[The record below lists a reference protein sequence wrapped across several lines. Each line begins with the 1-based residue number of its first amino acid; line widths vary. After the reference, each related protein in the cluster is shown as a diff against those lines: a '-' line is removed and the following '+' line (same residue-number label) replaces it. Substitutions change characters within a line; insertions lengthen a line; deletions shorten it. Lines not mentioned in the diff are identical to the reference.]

1 MGVSGSRVDNATAG
15 GVSVG
20 INADG
25 TLKKIGYYVE
35 GNPTQSHPDGF
46 VFEGYG
52 IPSYAQMVE
61 TVTRAAQY
69 IGNFRLVSWDLS
81 ADENGEV
88 VLIESNMRKGGIR
101 IHQIDNGPM
110 FGDVTEKVL
119 NEVFKK

>member
-1 MGVSGSRVDNATAG
+1 
-15 GVSVG
+15 
-20 INADG
+20 
-25 TLKKIGYYVE
+25 
-35 GNPTQSHPDGF
+35 
-46 VFEGYG
+46 
-52 IPSYAQMVE
+52 MVE

-88 VLIESNMRKGGIR
+88 ILIESNMRKGGIR

-110 FGDVTEKVL
+110 FGEVTEKVL